1 MTQLSFFKRDVIRIL
16 GKNKLRIIF
25 IWMTR
30 SFVGVLLYRFERGLF
45 LVFGKYYAIIRLLFL
60 PIILIFQSYSNI
72 EIHYKANIKG
82 GILVLHPS
90 VGCVVSGQV
99 IIGANLT
106 LTGGNII
113 GVGKNKA
120 IHFIL
125 GDNITLGANATIIG
139 PLELKNNIFIGAG
152 ACVTKS
158 FESSNINLAGLPAK
172 AM

>member
-1 MTQLSFFKRDVIRIL
+1 MQLVFFIRDIKRSL
-16 GKNKLRIIF
+16 GKHKLRILFVWI
-25 IWMTR
+25 TR
-30 SFVGVLLYRFERGLF
+30 SFVGIMLYRFERCLF
-45 LVFGKYYAIIRLLFL
+45 LVFGKYYAIIRILFL
-60 PIILIFQSYSNI
+60 PIILIFQAYSNI

-90 VGCVVSGQV
+90 VGCVVSGQAT
-99 IIGANLT
+99 IGTNLT

-120 IHFIL
+120 KHFVL

-158 FESSNINLAGLPAK
+158 FESSNINLVGLPAK
-172 AM
+172 EI